1 MKIAIIPGA
10 FFPNPGGAQVQAHNL
25 ANKLCEKNNKVD
37 ILIGTSA
44 ITLLV
49 LTFKDSSSIRLNIAK
64 DIDLIFLILPI
75 PS

>member
-37 ILIGTSA
+37 ILLFNKT
-44 ITLLV
+44 
-49 LTFKDSSSIRLNIAK
+49 NIK
-64 DIDLIFLILPI
+64 KKKI
-75 PS
+75 